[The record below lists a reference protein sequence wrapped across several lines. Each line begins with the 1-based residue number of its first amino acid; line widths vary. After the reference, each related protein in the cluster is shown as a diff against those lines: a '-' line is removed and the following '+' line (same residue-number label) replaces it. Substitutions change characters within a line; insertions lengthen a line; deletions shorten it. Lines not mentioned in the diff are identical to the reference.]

1 MCLCNDVYVFFVY
14 LNNLWVL
21 NMLILIL
28 FKKKCEW
35 ILEYGLIIVI
45 FLGCLFIDGNSVIKF
60 ISYVN

>member
-1 MCLCNDVYVFFVY
+1 MSFKYVNFNIV
-14 LNNLWVL
+14 
-21 NMLILIL
+21 
-28 FKKKCEW
+28 KKKCEW